1 MLQSMVQNVSDE
13 EDDTWGIWTAQGNS
27 QQAPSQAPTTCLR
40 HVELDSRERSKRIA
54 RRVQVFLDSGYKCF
68 SQARCLAEITIDN
81 HNWLQKS
88 ELDKIKAECKNKC
101 CNSRTNELHYHEP
114 QKCPD
119 SSRSAT
125 SSAIHGSVNT
135 AIPEAATKHSLT
147 RRLLTLANENPRSSE
162 AATEHSKIPEA
173 ACQEAKRLRKSGK
186 GTGSHAR
193 TPSPDPEELPALAS
207 ENAISGEAATEHSE
221 IPETACQEAKRPR
234 KSGKGNKKRARTP
247 GKGTDLHARTASKK
261 RARTPGK
268 GTDFHART
276 ASPTPTKIW
285 TPTRPTPTSP
295 TPTEVPSDNEQI
307 Q

>member
-1 MLQSMVQNVSDE
+1 MQPLLLYCCILQFACQKFRIALEPLLQSMVQNVSDE

-40 HVELDSRERSKRIA
+40 HVELDSRERSNRIA

-68 SQARCLAEITIDN
+68 SQARCLAESTIDN
-81 HNWLQKS
+81 HNWLQES

-135 AIPEAATKHSLT
+135 AIPEAV
-147 RRLLTLANENPRSSE
+147 
-162 AATEHSKIPEA
+162 TEHSII
-173 ACQEAKRLRKSGK
+173 QRL
-186 GTGSHAR
+186 
-193 TPSPDPEELPALAS
+193 LALAS

-247 GKGTDLHARTASKK
+247 GKGTDLHSRTASEK

-268 GTDFHART
+268 GTDFHARA

-285 TPTRPTPTSP
+285 TPSPTPTKIWTP

>member
-27 QQAPSQAPTTCLR
+27 QQAPSQAPTTFLRRTEQIVSDEEDDTWGKWTAQGNSQQAPSQAPTTCLR
-40 HVELDSRERSKRIA
+40 RVELDSRERSNRIA

-68 SQARCLAEITIDN
+68 SQARCLAESTIDN

-101 CNSRTNELHYHEP
+101 CNFCTNELHYHAP

-125 SSAIHGSVNT
+125 SSAIHGCVNT
-135 AIPEAATKHSLT
+135 AIPEAV
-147 RRLLTLANENPRSSE
+147 
-162 AATEHSKIPEA
+162 TEHSII
-173 ACQEAKRLRKSGK
+173 QRL
-186 GTGSHAR
+186 
-193 TPSPDPEELPALAS
+193 LILAN
-207 ENAISGEAATEHSE
+207 ENAISGEAPTKHSE

-247 GKGTDLHARTASKK
+247 GKGTDLHSRTASEK

-268 GTDFHART
+268 GTDFHARA

-285 TPTRPTPTSP
+285 TPSPSPTKIWTP

>member
-1 MLQSMVQNVSDE
+1 MPQSMVQNVSDE
-13 EDDTWGIWTAQGNS
+13 EDNTWGNWTAQGKL
-27 QQAPSQAPTTCLR
+27 QQAPSQAPTTFLR
-40 HVELDSRERSKRIA
+40 HVELDSQDRSNRFA

-68 SQARCLAEITIDN
+68 SQARCLAESTIDN

-101 CNSRTNELHYHEP
+101 CNSCTNELHYHAP

-125 SSAIHGSVNT
+125 SS
-135 AIPEAATKHSLT
+135 PEAVTEHSIIQ
-147 RRLLTLANENPRSSE
+147 RLLTFAN
-162 AATEHSKIPEA
+162 
-173 ACQEAKRLRKSGK
+173 
-186 GTGSHAR
+186 
-193 TPSPDPEELPALAS
+193 
-207 ENAISGEAATEHSE
+207 ENAISGEAPTKHSE

-247 GKGTDLHARTASKK
+247 GKGTDLHSRTASEK

-285 TPTRPTPTSP
+285 TPTRPTPISP

>member
-1 MLQSMVQNVSDE
+1 MRALQPLLLYCCILQFACQKFRIALEPLLQSMVQNVSDE

-27 QQAPSQAPTTCLR
+27 QQAPSQAPTTFLRRTEQIVSDEEDDTWGKWTAQGNSQQVPSQAPTTCLR
-40 HVELDSRERSKRIA
+40 RVELDSRERSNRIA
-54 RRVQVFLDSGYKCF
+54 RWVQVFLDSGYKCF
-68 SQARCLAEITIDN
+68 SQARCLAESTIDN
-81 HNWLQKS
+81 HNWLQES

-101 CNSRTNELHYHEP
+101 CNSRTDELHYHEP

-193 TPSPDPEELPALAS
+193 TPSPDPEEVA
-207 ENAISGEAATEHSE
+207 G
-221 IPETACQEAKRPR
+221 
-234 KSGKGNKKRARTP
+234 
-247 GKGTDLHARTASKK
+247 
-261 RARTPGK
+261 
-268 GTDFHART
+268 
-276 ASPTPTKIW
+276 
-285 TPTRPTPTSP
+285 
-295 TPTEVPSDNEQI
+295 
-307 Q
+307 

>member
-40 HVELDSRERSKRIA
+40 HVELDSRERSNRIA

-68 SQARCLAEITIDN
+68 SQARCLAESTIDN
-81 HNWLQKS
+81 QNWLQES

-101 CNSRTNELHYHEP
+101 CNFCTNELHYHAP

-125 SSAIHGSVNT
+125 SSAIHGCVNT
-135 AIPEAATKHSLT
+135 AIPEAVTEHSIIQ
-147 RRLLTLANENPRSSE
+147 RLLTLANEN
-162 AATEHSKIPEA
+162 T
-173 ACQEAKRLRKSGK
+173 
-186 GTGSHAR
+186 
-193 TPSPDPEELPALAS
+193 
-207 ENAISGEAATEHSE
+207 ISGEAPTKHSE

-268 GTDFHART
+268 GTDFHARA

-285 TPTRPTPTSP
+285 TPSPTPTKIWTP